1 MPLRVAFIVPY
12 PLDQSPGQRFRFE
25 QWLELLP
32 ADSVEAQIHPLFDRA
47 VYRRLYGS
55 GGLAT
60 KSFATIKGLAKRIRD
75 VTSAKKV
82 DVAFLYREAFPL
94 GPPVL
99 DAYLERRIP
108 VVYDFD
114 DAIFL
119 GGTSEAN
126 SMIAKLKMPQKIQRI
141 IAGAAITTVGNN
153 FLASYAKRFSRSV
166 RLLPTT
172 IDVDKYQPPDSRA
185 PRSLVRLGW
194 SGSRTTSAHLDTIRP
209 VLVRAL
215 RELPVELHLIGDPDF
230 RLPTSERVTV
240 KAWDARNEIQDIASF
255 DIGLMPL
262 PDDDW
267 SRGKCGLKAL
277 QYMALEVS
285 PVVSPVGVN
294 TDIVS
299 DGDNGLL
306 ASNEDE
312 WMEAIARLV
321 ESESLR
327 RNLGKAARETVIER
341 YSGQQWCTAFLSTLE
356 EAADRVTR

>member
-1 MPLRVAFIVPY
+1 MSLKVAFIVPY

-32 ADSVEAQIHPLFDRA
+32 TDSVEAQIHPLFDRDA
-47 VYRRLYGS
+47 YGRLYGS

-75 VTSAKKV
+75 VVSAKKV

-99 DAYLERRIP
+99 DAYLERHIP

-126 SMIAKLKMPQKIQRI
+126 SMIARLKMPQKIQRI
-141 IAGAAITTVGNN
+141 IAGSTITTVGND
-153 FLASYAKRFSRSV
+153 FLASYATSFSDSV
-166 RLLPTT
+166 RVLPTT
-172 IDVDKYQPPDSRA
+172 IDIEKYRPPEVRS
-185 PRSLVRLGW
+185 PRSLVRVGW
-194 SGSRTTSAHLDTIRP
+194 SGSKTTSAHLETIRS
-209 VLVRAL
+209 VLL
-215 RELPVELHLIGDPDF
+215 RILKDLPVELYLIGDPDF
-230 RLPTSERVTV
+230 RLSDSNRVVV
-240 KAWDARNEIQDIASF
+240 KGWDARSETEDISAF

-262 PDDDW
+262 PDDEW

-277 QYMALEVS
+277 QYMALEVP

-294 TDIVS
+294 TEIVS
-299 DGDNGLL
+299 DGDNGFL
-306 ASNEDE
+306 AANEGQ
-312 WMEAIARLV
+312 WVEAIARLV
-321 ESESLR
+321 EDGSLR
-327 RNLGKAARETVIER
+327 RKLGAAARQTVVER
-341 YSGQQWCTAFLSTLE
+341 YSGQRWARVFISTLQ
-356 EAADRVTR
+356 EAADYG